1 MCLQAFG
8 ELHRLTEHTFA
19 YNTLTGILL
28 VDPTITEGFPIWGG
42 YRNLQD
48 CPSMLADPVPS
59 GPPRTSIFDDI
70 IYWTSSLSTKEISDI
85 ASDPRVLF
93 KKTLLVVC
101 AEWYTLIKYA
111 TTRLTQLEWELE
123 NPHLQDDVGGLEV
136 TIEKLH
142 SWRRRFSLFRTL
154 TSEVLEKIV
163 KREHF
168 SSYTGN
174 RLGDLQRDYE
184 IIVCDIEK
192 LHVRADRI
200 MAVVTATMSIEES
213 KKAFDQ
219 NRSLARLTWL
229 AVTFVPLSFITSMF
243 SMQSDLSSLK
253 QSYWIFFTV
262 GIPVTTLVL
271 LVTKYSTALSLAT
284 SWKRSTGLFSCWLG
298 PKKRKAYKWR

>member
-1 MCLQAFG
+1 MG
-8 ELHRLTEHTFA
+8 HWSTRPLTA
-19 YNTLTGILL
+19 LLTGILL
-28 VDPTITEGFPIWGG
+28 VDPTITVGFPLWGG
-42 YRNLQD
+42 YRNFQD
-48 CPSMLADPVPS
+48 CPSMLTDPVPS
-59 GPPRTSIFDDI
+59 GPPRTSTFDDI
-70 IYWTSSLSTKEISDI
+70 IYWTKSLTTEEIGNI
-85 ASDPRVLF
+85 AKDRRVLF
-93 KKTLLVVC
+93 KKALLVVC

-123 NPHLQDDVGGLEV
+123 NPQLQDDVGGLEV

-163 KREHF
+163 TREYF
-168 SSYTGN
+168 SSYTEN
-174 RLGDLQRDYE
+174 HLGDLKRDYE
-184 IIVCDIEK
+184 IIVSDIEK

-213 KKAFDQ
+213 KKAFEQ

-229 AVTFVPLSFITSMF
+229 AVTFVPLSFTTSMF

-262 GIPVTTLVL
+262 GIPVTAFVL
-271 LVTKYSTALSLAT
+271 FVTRYSNALSRAAFWKRCKGFFSLRLGPRRTKYH
-284 SWKRSTGLFSCWLG
+284 
-298 PKKRKAYKWR
+298 KWQ

>member
-1 MCLQAFG
+1 
-8 ELHRLTEHTFA
+8 
-19 YNTLTGILL
+19 
-28 VDPTITEGFPIWGG
+28 
-42 YRNLQD
+42 
-48 CPSMLADPVPS
+48 MLADPVPS
-59 GPPRTSIFDDI
+59 GPPRTSTFDDI
-70 IYWTSSLSTKEISDI
+70 IYWTRSLSTKEISNI
-85 ASDPRVLF
+85 AKDPRVLF

-123 NPHLQDDVGGLEV
+123 NPQLQDDVGGLAV

-163 KREHF
+163 KRKRF
-168 SSYTGN
+168 YLYTEN
-174 RLGDLQRDYE
+174 QLGDLQSDYE
-184 IIVCDIEK
+184 IIVSDIEK

-213 KKAFDQ
+213 KKAFEQ

-243 SMQSDLSSLK
+243 SMQSDLSSLR
-253 QSYWIFFTV
+253 QSYWIFFSV
-262 GIPVTTLVL
+262 GIPVTALVL
-271 LVTKYSTALSLAT
+271 LVTKYSSALSRAA
-284 SWKRSTGLFSCWLG
+284 SWKWLNSFFSYWFTA
-298 PKKRKAYKWR
+298 KKEKYKWR